1 MKKKTI
7 YIAVIIIAITSLIY
21 FLLSQK
27 WLNLERKTYE
37 NSRYNF
43 SLEYSQKWSL
53 GEPDTN
59 NAGRE
64 LLSPDEKALCYAYGF
79 ANALINEQ
87 GQPQTLEEFIDW
99 LTEDLLDIKQ
109 EVLQKENSTLASRPA
124 IKLFIKENEGY
135 KQAIYTLGKET
146 GIGFICV
153 YPDLETAQNYSEEFN
168 NIVRSFDIKLN
179 LDGEDARIE
188 AHD

>member
-7 YIAVIIIAITSLIY
+7 FITVIIIATTSLVV

-43 SLEYSQKWSL
+43 SLKYPQEWSL
-53 GEPDTN
+53 GEPETN
-59 NAGRE
+59 NAGRG
-64 LLSPDEKALCYAYGF
+64 LYSPDGKALCYAYGF

-99 LTEDLLDIKQ
+99 LTGDLPDIK
-109 EVLQKENSTLASRPA
+109 ELLQKENSTLASRPA
-124 IKLFIKENEGY
+124 IKLFIEETDGY

-146 GIGFICV
+146 GIGFHCA
-153 YPDLETAQNYSEEFN
+153 YPELETAQNYSEEFN

-179 LDGEDARIE
+179 LDGKD
-188 AHD
+188 D